1 MDSWTLK
8 PVGVVRCGVAERK
21 QMPVWG
27 VPASIE
33 IFPEF
38 EAALHRIEKHSHI
51 WVLGWFDREPAER
64 EVLQV
69 TPRGVT
75 NPGPEGLHGVFS
87 VRSPARPNPIG
98 LTAARLVRREGL
110 RLDVDRLD
118 FLDGTPVID
127 IKPYFINRDLIFSAN
142 CGQVGR
148 PRSREDLR
156 ESLLVQAVQFHGE
169 RSPDLELGVRI
180 FEHYRAELH
189 DMNDPGPCRIAVPL
203 DRPVLCDAF
212 MGMTRAT
219 PGRGRLAFHA
229 DPAVRIDGTAEY
241 LLRQNLPDNILEAPE
256 EMLFDFRRISGG

>member
-1 MDSWTLK
+1 MDPWILK
-8 PVGVVRCGVAERK
+8 PIGAVRCGITERK

-38 EAALHRIEKHSHI
+38 EAGLHRIEKHSHI
-51 WVLGWFDREPAER
+51 WVLGWFDRGLNER

-75 NPGPEGLHGVFS
+75 DSGPEGLHGVFA

-98 LTAARLVRREGL
+98 LTVARLLGRDGR

-127 IKPYFINRDLIFSAN
+127 IKPYFINRDLVFSAN
-142 CGQVGR
+142 GQQVGR

-156 ESLLVQAVQFHGE
+156 ESLLVQAVQFHG
-169 RSPDLELGVRI
+169 RQSPDLELGVRI
-180 FEHYRAELH
+180 FEHYRAVFHGL
-189 DMNDPGPCRIAVPL
+189 NDPGGYRVTVPL
-203 DRPVLCDAF
+203 VRPVLCDAF

-219 PGRGRLAFHA
+219 PGRGTLVFHA
-229 DPAVRIDGTAEY
+229 GPEVFIDGVAEY
-241 LLRQNLPDNILEAPE
+241 RPRADLPADILQAPDE
-256 EMLFDFRRISGG
+256 ILFDFRRISG